1 MEKTLKNWLKKIKL
15 SEPSIS
21 TILGG
26 LVIVIVGILI
36 FNYFKAGQVGEVLLE
51 EPLEGKVEF
60 IETEEGRIPEGLPL
74 SHRVEQGENLWEI
87 SERYY
92 TSGYNWVDIMAE
104 NNLVNPD
111 YLEVD
116 QELKLPIVPVRELV
130 RKVVQ
135 VSNPITSDAYKVEKG
150 DSLWKI
156 AVRAYG
162 DGYKWLEIAQAN
174 NLVNP
179 NYIEVDQELKLPR

>member
-1 MEKTLKNWLKKIKL
+1 MEKTLKNWLKKLKL

-60 IETEEGRIPEGLPL
+60 IETEEGRIPEGLPVN
-74 SHRVEQGENLWEI
+74 HRVEKGENLWEI

-162 DGYKWLEIAQAN
+162 DGYKWPEIAQAN

-179 NYIEVDQELKLPR
+179 NYIEVDQELNLPR

>member
-60 IETEEGRIPEGLPL
+60 IETEEGRIPEGLPV
-74 SHRVEQGENLWEI
+74 SHRVEKGENLWEI

-135 VSNPITSDAYKVEKG
+135 VSNPITSDTYKVEKG

-162 DGYKWLEIAQAN
+162 DGYKWPEIVQAN